1 MSTNFWIKNID
12 LWPNTNHLKGQDSYT
27 IKQQESKEQFHKT
40 AWRETSMFHDLNYNR
55 EFISKIKISSSFRV
69 D

>member
-1 MSTNFWIKNID
+1 MTYGRIQ
-12 LWPNTNHLKGQDSYT
+12 TTLKEQDSYT

-40 AWRETSMFHDLNYNR
+40 AWRETSIFHDLTYNR
-55 EFISKIKISSSFRV
+55 EIISKIEISSSFRV